1 MPEFTIRVCC
11 SKGTYIRTLCH
22 DIGQKLGCG
31 AALASLVRT
40 RSGSFVIEEAYT
52 LDQIQEL
59 ADQGRLSEAVT
70 AVEKMFESLPA
81 AAVKREAL
89 KALQNGNQLK
99 EAELVFQKESGGPKP
114 DCEVRLCDPD
124 GKFYGIYRYDKERE
138 IFRPVKMFFT
148 E

>member
-52 LDQIQEL
+52 LDHDSG
-59 ADQGRLSEAVT
+59 ARRSKGRLSEAVT

-99 EAELVFQKESGGPKP
+99 EAELVFQKESGGAKNRIAR
-114 DCEVRLCDPD
+114 CGFAIRT
-124 GKFYGIYRYDKERE
+124 GN
-138 IFRPVKMFFT
+138 FT
-148 E
+148 AYTVMTKSGRFSAR